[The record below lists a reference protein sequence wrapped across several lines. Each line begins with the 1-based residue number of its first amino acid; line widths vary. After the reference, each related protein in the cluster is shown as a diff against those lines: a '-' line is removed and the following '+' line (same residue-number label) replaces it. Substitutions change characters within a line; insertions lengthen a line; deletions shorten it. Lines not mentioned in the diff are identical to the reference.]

1 MYTVV
6 VEVKVV
12 NTAGEVVDH
21 RGWPHMNPERKF
33 SPLKAEQRFVTFE
46 DVEKAHK
53 AMNGVHQLVKS
64 ASELV

>member
-12 NTAGEVVDH
+12 NTAGEQVDH
-21 RGWPHMNPERKF
+21 HGWPHMNPERKF
-33 SPLKAEQRFVTFE
+33 QPLKTEQRFVTFE

-53 AMNGVHQLVKS
+53 ALNGVHRLVEAAKDI
-64 ASELV
+64 V

>member
-12 NTAGEVVDH
+12 NTEGEVVDH
-21 RGWPHMNPERKF
+21 HGWPHMNPERKF
-33 SPLKAEQRFVTFE
+33 SPLRAEQRFVTFE

-53 AMNGVHQLVKS
+53 AMNDVHRLVGAAK
-64 ASELV
+64 ELV